1 MTLPISRVVNGVLT
15 VRGNGE
21 CGMSNALHAAA
32 DFASNLLRLGWYTGV
47 GVLADQSAQSAGH
60 VPVERPPSRVV
71 PDRNAVI
78 ADLVDLFR
86 RDAELVR
93 RGFAVAGGEPAGGL
107 ADHIGRLQAMLA
119 DIPQTILRQK
129 ERRFDTAAVTA
140 DSGTL
145 PAYFLQDFHFQ
156 TGGYL
161 SEESARLY
169 DVQVETLFRGSAFA
183 MRRQALGP
191 IADFMRERD
200 QRKVK
205 LLDVACGTGRFLR
218 EVRRAYP
225 AMELTGL
232 DLSRPYL
239 AEAERHFEGL
249 RPAAWLEANAEAI
262 PLADGSQD
270 IVTTIFLFHEL
281 PPDVRRIVIA
291 EMARVLKPGG
301 LLVFI
306 DSLQRGDRDGGWD
319 GFLEGFP
326 ERFHEP
332 YYRHYSIDNLD
343 GAFVEAGLES
353 TATWPSFLAK
363 VMVRKKALSSTIE
376 SS

>member
-1 MTLPISRVVNGVLT
+1 
-15 VRGNGE
+15 
-21 CGMSNALHAAA
+21 MSNAINAAV
-32 DFASNLLRLGWYTGV
+32 DFTSNLLRLGWYTGV
-47 GVLADQSAQSAGH
+47 GILADRSARSAGH
-60 VPVERPPSRVV
+60 IPVPRPPSRIV

-78 ADLVDLFR
+78 ADLIDLFR

-93 RGFAVAGGEPAGGL
+93 RGCAVAGGEPAGGL
-107 ADHIGRLQAMLA
+107 SDHLGRLQAMLA
-119 DIPQTILRQK
+119 DIPLTIARQK
-129 ERRFDTAAVTA
+129 ERRFDTAAMAGDT
-140 DSGTL
+140 GKL
-145 PAYFLQDFHFQ
+145 PSYFLQDFHFQ

-183 MRRQALGP
+183 MRRQALAP
-191 IADFMRERD
+191 IADFMRGRD
-200 QRKVK
+200 QRQVR

-232 DLSRPYL
+232 DLSPTYL

-262 PLADGSQD
+262 PLADESQD
-270 IVTTIFLFHEL
+270 AVTTIFLFHEL
-281 PPDVRRIVIA
+281 PPDVRRVVLA
-291 EMARVLKPGG
+291 DMARVLKPGG

-306 DSLQRGDRDGGWD
+306 DSLQLGDRDGGWD

-332 YYRHYSIDNLD
+332 YYRHYLIDDLD
-343 GAFVEAGLES
+343 GAFANVGLAAA
-353 TATWPSFLAK
+353 ATWPAFLAK
-363 VMVRKKALSSTIE
+363 VMVRRKAL
-376 SS
+376 